1 MPEVAAE
8 ARGGGRGAGRG
19 ARSTLA
25 VGAVLSLVAL
35 YPLLLHGAI
44 VAELD
49 AETAMALAL
58 VQAAVTGV
66 AVSRAAP
73 RFRWL
78 ALAAGIA
85 LLFLSWRS
93 ARDGLL
99 AASAVSHATIYVGLL
114 VLFGRTLLAGRE
126 PLITWIARRI
136 RGTLTDEMLVYTRRV
151 TIAWCLFFAGQL
163 TMSALL
169 FRLAPDTIWSFFINV
184 LDLPLVAAM
193 FLAEYAYRLRKFR
206 HHSHSSIADVV
217 RVFSERPNP

>member
-1 MPEVAAE
+1 MPDVAAQ
-8 ARGGGRGAGRG
+8 ARGGGKGVRNA
-19 ARSTLA
+19 LA
-25 VGAVLSLVAL
+25 VGAGLSLVAL
-35 YPLLLHGAI
+35 YPLMVHGAI
-44 VAELD
+44 VADLD

-58 VQAAVTGV
+58 VQATVTGV

-73 RFRWL
+73 RYRWV
-78 ALAAGIA
+78 ALAAAIA
-85 LLFLSWRS
+85 LLGLSWRS

-126 PLITWIARRI
+126 PLITWVARRI
-136 RGTLTDEMLVYTRRV
+136 RGSLTDGMLVYTRRV

-163 TMSALL
+163 AMSALL
-169 FRLAPDTIWSFFINV
+169 FSLAPDTVWSFFINV
-184 LDLPLVAAM
+184 LDLPLVVAM

-206 HHSHSSIADVV
+206 NHSHGSIADVV